1 LSASQIKISNQTLT
15 NQIFGSTQVLMTEE
29 QEIELKKE
37 LVNRMASNLTFG
49 ELIDIVSALASNEVN
64 KQFASMPEEEK
75 NQAYREIFEK
85 EV

>member
-1 LSASQIKISNQTLT
+1 
-15 NQIFGSTQVLMTEE
+15 MTEE